1 MIINYDRRPDLN
13 VDQKV
18 QSLAENVQLA
28 LNKLYDVTGLE
39 GDSDPSVKEAGVD
52 FVKLK
57 SGLQIC
63 WISSTEQVAM
73 TSAYGSLYQGTFIWE
88 FPVPFAEPPA
98 VSVGAVRWG
107 TGASWGTLAGAPS
120 TTQATLR
127 GIDILS
133 RASGDTYINAVAIG
147 RWKNG

>member
-28 LNKLYDVTGLE
+28 LNRLYDITGLN
-39 GDSDPSVKEAGVD
+39 GDGSSNVGTN
-52 FVKLK
+52 FIRLGN
-57 SGLQIC
+57 GLQIC

-73 TSAYGSLYQGTFIWE
+73 TSAYGSLYQGTFTWK

-107 TGASWGTLAGAPS
+107 TGASWGTLAGEPS
-120 TTQATLR
+120 TTQAVLR
-127 GIDILS
+127 GIDAFS
-133 RASGDTYINAVAIG
+133 RASGDTYVNAVAIG